1 MCRYFYFQP
10 RTDNFTPFGNQ
21 EIIKGVQ
28 NLQSIYFIVLPRKP
42 KENNSSPHNETT
54 PHVNGTPPADFEA
67 ISKDISSHLCLFCL
81 SKCKKIGTVPRM
93 ELFQALHKHKFW
105 KKVKLKE
112 GFGNVIIE
120 ALNSSSGNKKN

>member
-1 MCRYFYFQP
+1 
-10 RTDNFTPFGNQ
+10 
-21 EIIKGVQ
+21 
-28 NLQSIYFIVLPRKP
+28 
-42 KENNSSPHNETT
+42 
-54 PHVNGTPPADFEA
+54 
-67 ISKDISSHLCLFCL
+67 
-81 SKCKKIGTVPRM
+81 M